1 MDLQKNTYF
10 RKLRK
15 SLGNS
20 RGSSERPG
28 WAPCL
33 EFHRFPPKDKLS
45 TRTDQYVDLFKLQK
59 LVGGVAEI
67 LDGLKSL
74 DKAVKTLEDEL
85 FLEVPRLAHF
95 PLLFVLLLLL
105 LLVLV
110 LVLLPVLVLLLLL
123 VLLSFVLVVI
133 LFEVWGTLGFVLL
146 EKTLKWGREFWPKS
160 TWNWFLNS
168 LSVFSEAFTLSKASS
183 TCFSFRLLPAG
194 HNITYQ
200 GHKTRCHGINTESG
214 SKSCFHLYFY
224 ELAITNKDT
233 NTCFELQGFLEC
245 IKYYNYGLSVSRIRL
260 LWKDWD
266 LKMEKRQIEL
276 SLLKTASIEKQY
288 RKKWRLDWTSIWK
301 IVSGSRNL
309 RAWSIRR
316 LQTSC

>member
-1 MDLQKNTYF
+1 MEKFKPITNQSSNWLANSLNSLKTFANISKFAGFGGWKRDKKEETGRNYGKYVCTLSKLPRAFYPASKLLSWTFCSLSKSFCRWDPANHIAWESQIVKAHKFSNIEGKLFSSQSWICKNTYF

-15 SLGNS
+15 SRGKS

-28 WAPCL
+28 WALCL
-33 EFHRFPPKDKLS
+33 EFHQFPPEDKLS

-85 FLEVPRLAHF
+85 FLEVPWLAHF

-105 LLVLV
+105 VLV
-110 LVLLPVLVLLLLL
+110 LVL
-123 VLLSFVLVVI
+123 VLLSFVLVII

-183 TCFSFRLLPAG
+183 TCFSFILLPAG
-194 HNITYQ
+194 HNQQ
-200 GHKTRCHGINTESG
+200 GHKH
-214 SKSCFHLYFY
+214 
-224 ELAITNKDT
+224 
-233 NTCFELQGFLEC
+233 
-245 IKYYNYGLSVSRIRL
+245 L
-260 LWKDWD
+260 LWV
-266 LKMEKRQIEL
+266 
-276 SLLKTASIEKQY
+276 AV
-288 RKKWRLDWTSIWK
+288 
-301 IVSGSRNL
+301 VSCL
-309 RAWSIRR
+309 Y
-316 LQTSC
+316 